1 METINENLFDSISVL
16 LQGTIDFMKRKQF
29 IELPNPCH
37 ENWSDMEK
45 VTLGRYCNVCEK
57 KVVDFTRM
65 SDQQVIEILE
75 SSNFKTCGKFTKHQ
89 LNNGFE
95 KKKENFLP
103 FRIKAAA
110 SAVFLLFSTKSF
122 ALNTPKTEKVEII
135 TKSIS
140 PQVYSFRK
148 QINQVPI
155 DTNKRYLK
163 GVVLDSIT
171 GDTFPGAKLFI
182 KGSEAIRT
190 MSDLD
195 GKFILEIPISL
206 IVDSFVLVVHAV
218 SFRMTD
224 FEMSLSL
231 KDDLDN
237 IKVLLSSDIRDIQSV
252 PMIGLVVPAKKKWW
266 KQKNRKFNKN

>member
-1 METINENLFDSISVL
+1 MQL
-16 LQGTIDFMKRKQF
+16 KKKKY

-37 ENWSDMEK
+37 ENWWEMEK

-75 SSNFKTCGKFTKHQ
+75 ASNFKTCGKFTKHQ

-122 ALNTPKTEKVEII
+122 ALNTPKTEKVEINS
-135 TKSIS
+135 KFIS
-140 PQVYSFRK
+140 QQVYSFRK
-148 QINQVPI
+148 QFNQVQT
-155 DTNKRYLK
+155 DTNKLYLK

-171 GDTFPGAKLFI
+171 GDKFPGAKLFV
-182 KGSEAIRT
+182 KGSETIRT
-190 MSDLD
+190 ISDLD
-195 GKFILEIPISL
+195 GKFILEIPNSFKA
-206 IVDSFVLVVHAV
+206 DSFVLVVHAV

-224 FEMSLSL
+224 FEISLSL